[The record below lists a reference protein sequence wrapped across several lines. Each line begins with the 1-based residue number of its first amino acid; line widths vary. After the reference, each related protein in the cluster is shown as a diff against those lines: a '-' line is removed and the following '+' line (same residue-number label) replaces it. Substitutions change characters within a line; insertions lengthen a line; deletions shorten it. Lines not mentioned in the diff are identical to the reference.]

1 MQKLHDIIYD
11 AKPATVT
18 VYDTSVMVVTACTE
32 VEVTDEMS
40 GTTSTKWKCEV
51 DQYTNAEYIDILQQ
65 ANADLSKQSTSLQL
79 AMVEVYEML
88 LGEGV

>member
-51 DQYTNAEYIDILQQ
+51 DQYTNAEYIETLQARMDDAENQ
-65 ANADLSKQSTSLQL
+65 ALQ
-79 AMVEVYEML
+79 AMVGLTEVYEMM
-88 LGEGV
+88 LG